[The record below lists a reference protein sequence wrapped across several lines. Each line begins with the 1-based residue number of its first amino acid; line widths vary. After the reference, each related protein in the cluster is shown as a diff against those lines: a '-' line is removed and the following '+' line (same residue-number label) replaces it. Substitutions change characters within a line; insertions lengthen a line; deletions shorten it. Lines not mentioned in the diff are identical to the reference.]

1 MPPEADAV
9 TRRMVAIACVVAG
22 WSVTAAVEAAE
33 TRTVSQPFIGVTH
46 TRIDTTNPRQLS
58 MNLVEIDLTVPGIGF
73 AVTPA
78 NGTAAGETVGRTTR
92 QFLTEQAVQVAVNGG
107 FSAWVSGGN
116 YAVEGLAARQG
127 VVYSEFQE
135 FRTFA
140 LNISQDNVATILRS
154 ISGTGTDRTPG
165 ISLYNTLAGEA
176 RLLRD
181 GSIVQYANESLQPR
195 TAVGLS
201 ADETRLYLMTIDGR
215 NTGHSL
221 GVTRPE
227 LADLMR
233 INGVSNA
240 INLDG
245 GGSTTLLFADPQ
257 PRLVNVPVGVSDVPG
272 TERVVGSNFGVYA
285 LPMPTPAAVSIDVT
299 TGTKTQAAAGH
310 PFLVN
315 ALSLAKTGSGVLVL
329 DAGNTY
335 TAATEVR
342 GGTLRIAKASAIQF
356 SPIAVRAGATFD
368 VPAGVV
374 PRTPSLGL
382 AAGSTLSGS
391 ITLGPTGIAAVDVAA
406 GANLSAAALTVAAS
420 GTVRVGGSGAL
431 QLGRLAVEPGGLFEI
446 GTTRVEVAAGG
457 FDAANI
463 RTAIAAG
470 GSGGTGIT
478 SVAVAAARAAGHS
491 RAIGWRT
498 DGDGVLA
505 LQLAAPGDIDLNG
518 LVDVLDV
525 SALLA
530 ADRFNSGSAA
540 SWSEGDFNA
549 DGSFDILDVGELIN
563 ANVFDRGPY
572 EAAGSVVAT
581 AAVPEPGIPAA
592 VAVSALAVAWRARR
606 GLIRAVGG

>member
-1 MPPEADAV
+1 M
-9 TRRMVAIACVVAG
+9 TRRLVAIACVVAG
-22 WSVTAAVEAAE
+22 WAATAVVESAE

-46 TRIDTTNPRQLS
+46 TRIDTTNPRKLV

-73 AVTPA
+73 AVTPS
-78 NGTAAGETVGRTTR
+78 NGAAAGETVGRTTR

-116 YAVEGLAARQG
+116 YAVEGLAAHQG

-140 LNISQDNVATILRS
+140 LNIAQDNVATILRS
-154 ISGTGTDRTPG
+154 ISGTGTARTPD
-165 ISLYNTLAGEA
+165 IPLYNTLAGEA

-181 GSIVQYANESLQPR
+181 GTLIQYANESLQPR

-233 INGVSNA
+233 INGVYNA

-329 DAGNTY
+329 DAANTY
-335 TAATEVR
+335 TAATEVW
-342 GGTLRIAKASAIQF
+342 GGTLRIAKATAVQF
-356 SPIAVRAGATFD
+356 SPISVRAGATVD

-382 AAGSTLSGS
+382 ADGSTLSGS

-420 GTVRVGGSGAL
+420 GTVRVGGSSTL
-431 QLGRLAVEPGGLFEI
+431 RLGRLAVEPSGQLEI
-446 GTTRVEVAAGG
+446 GTSRVEVAAGG
-457 FDAANI
+457 FDAASI

-470 GSGGTGIT
+470 GSGGNGIT
-478 SVAVAAARAAGHS
+478 TVAVAAAAAAGQP

-505 LQLAAPGDIDLNG
+505 LRLAAPGDVDLDG
-518 LVDVLDV
+518 LVDILDV

-530 ADRFNSGSAA
+530 AGRFNSGIAA

-549 DGSFDILDVGELIN
+549 DGDFDIRDVAALLGAE
-563 ANVFDRGPY
+563 VFDRGPY
-572 EAAGSVVAT
+572 EAARSVVTA
-581 AAVPEPGIPAA
+581 AAVPEPQIPAG
-592 VAVSALAVAWRARR
+592 VAVSVFA
-606 GLIRAVGG
+606 

>member
-73 AVTPA
+73 AVTPS

-154 ISGTGTDRTPG
+154 ISGTGTDRTPD
-165 ISLYNTLAGEA
+165 IPLFNTLAGEA
-176 RLLRD
+176 RLIRN
-181 GSIVQYANESLQPR
+181 GSIVQYQNESLHPR

-285 LPMPTPAAVSIDVT
+285 LPMPTPAVVSIDVT
-299 TGTKTQAAAGH
+299 TGTKTQAAAGY

-342 GGTLRIAKASAIQF
+342 GGTLRIAKASAVQF
-356 SPIAVRAGATFD
+356 SPIAVRAGATVD

-391 ITLGPTGIAAVDVAA
+391 ITLGPTGIAAFDVAA

-420 GTVRVGGSGAL
+420 GTVRVGGSGVL

-478 SVAVAAARAAGHS
+478 SVAVAAARAAGQS
-491 RAIGWRT
+491 RAIGWLT
-498 DGDGVLA
+498 DRDGVLA

-530 ADRFNSGSAA
+530 ADRFNSGNAA

-572 EAAGSVVAT
+572 ETVGSVVAA

-592 VAVSALAVAWRARR
+592 VAVSAFAVAWRARR

>member
-1 MPPEADAV
+1 M
-9 TRRMVAIACVVAG
+9 
-22 WSVTAAVEAAE
+22 
-33 TRTVSQPFIGVTH
+33 
-46 TRIDTTNPRQLS
+46 
-58 MNLVEIDLTVPGIGF
+58 
-73 AVTPA
+73 
-78 NGTAAGETVGRTTR
+78 
-92 QFLTEQAVQVAVNGG
+92 
-107 FSAWVSGGN
+107 
-116 YAVEGLAARQG
+116 
-127 VVYSEFQE
+127 
-135 FRTFA
+135 
-140 LNISQDNVATILRS
+140 
-154 ISGTGTDRTPG
+154 
-165 ISLYNTLAGEA
+165 
-176 RLLRD
+176 
-181 GSIVQYANESLQPR
+181 QYQNESLHPR

-233 INGVSNA
+233 INGVYNA

-299 TGTKTQAAAGH
+299 TGTQTQAAAGY

-342 GGTLRIAKASAIQF
+342 GGTLRIAKASAVQF
-356 SPIAVRAGATFD
+356 SPIAVRAGATVD

-391 ITLGPTGIAAVDVAA
+391 ITLGPTGIAAFDVAA

-420 GTVRVGGSGAL
+420 GTVRVGGSGVL

-478 SVAVAAARAAGHS
+478 SVAVAAARAAGQS
-491 RAIGWRT
+491 RAIGWLT
-498 DGDGVLA
+498 DRDGVLA

-530 ADRFNSGSAA
+530 ADRFNSGNAA

-572 EAAGSVVAT
+572 EAAGSVVAA

-592 VAVSALAVAWRARR
+592 VAVSAFAVAWRARR